1 MKDFETLTYEYY
13 QVVEQIRNLTDLKGE
28 LEKQII
34 DHPSVGMSD
43 WQDSLESGVKNFE
56 INEFAKLK
64 IVRSNKVKVD
74 AEIANSLGLDCWR
87 EKIELDKRKFDALS
101 DEEKALA
108 ESALTIEP
116 AKPSVSIIL
125 KQ

>member
-1 MKDFETLTYEYY
+1 MKDIETLTYEYY
-13 QVVEQIRNLTDLKGE
+13 QAVEQIRRLTDLKGE

-34 DHPSVGMSD
+34 NHPSVGMSD
-43 WQDSLESGVKNFE
+43 WEDSLESGVKNFE

-101 DEEKALA
+101 DDEKALA

-116 AKPSVSIIL
+116 VKPSVSIVL
-125 KQ
+125 K

>member
-1 MKDFETLTYEYY
+1 MKDFETLTYEFY
-13 QVVEQIRNLTDLKGE
+13 QVVEQIRHLTDLKCE

-34 DHPSVGMSD
+34 NHPSVGMSD
-43 WQDSLESGVKNFE
+43 WEDSLESGVKNFE

-64 IVRSNKVKVD
+64 IVRANKVKVD

-108 ESALTIEP
+108 ESAITIEP
-116 AKPSVSIIL
+116 AKPSVSILL
-125 KQ
+125 K

>member
-1 MKDFETLTYEYY
+1 MKDFGILTYEYY
-13 QVVEQIRNLTDLKGE
+13 QVVEQIRRLTNLKGE

-34 DHPSVGMSD
+34 NHHSVGMSD
-43 WQDSLESGVKNFE
+43 WEDNLETGVKNFE

-64 IVRSNKVKVD
+64 IVRTNKVKVD
-74 AEIANSLGLDCWR
+74 AAIANSLGLDCRR

-101 DEEKALA
+101 DDEKALA

-116 AKPSVSIIL
+116 VKPSVSIVL
-125 KQ
+125 K

>member
-13 QVVEQIRNLTDLKGE
+13 QVVEQIRRLTDLKGE

-34 DHPSVGMSD
+34 NHPSVGMSD
-43 WQDSLESGVKNFE
+43 WKDSLESGVKNFE

-64 IVRSNKVKVD
+64 IVRTNKVKVD

-101 DEEKALA
+101 DEEKVLA
-108 ESALTIEP
+108 ENALTIEP
-116 AKPSVSIIL
+116 AKPSVSIVL
-125 KQ
+125 K

>member
-1 MKDFETLTYEYY
+1 MKDIETLTYEYY
-13 QVVEQIRNLTDLKGE
+13 QAVEQIRRLTDLKGE

-34 DHPSVGMSD
+34 NHPSVGMSD
-43 WQDSLESGVKNFE
+43 WKDSLESGVKNFE

-64 IVRSNKVKVD
+64 IVRANKVKVD

-108 ESALTIEP
+108 ESAITIEP
-116 AKPSVSIIL
+116 AKPSVSIVL
-125 KQ
+125 K

>member
-1 MKDFETLTYEYY
+1 MKDFKTLTYEYY
-13 QVVEQIRNLTDLKGE
+13 QAVEQIRRFTDLKGE

-34 DHPSVGMSD
+34 NHPSVGMSD
-43 WQDSLESGVKNFE
+43 WEESIETGTKNFE

-64 IVRSNKVKVD
+64 IVRANKVKVD

-87 EKIELDKRKFDALS
+87 EKLELDKRKFDALS
-101 DEEKALA
+101 DDEKALV

-116 AKPSVSIIL
+116 SKPSVSIVL
-125 KQ
+125 K

>member
-1 MKDFETLTYEYY
+1 MKDFVLLTYEYY
-13 QVVEQIRNLTDLKGE
+13 KVAEKIMHLTNLKGE

-34 DHPSVGMSD
+34 NHPSVGMSD
-43 WQDSLESGVKNFE
+43 WEDSLESGVKNFE
-56 INEFAKLK
+56 INEYAKLK

-101 DEEKALA
+101 DDEKALA
-108 ESALTIEP
+108 ESAITIEP
-116 AKPSVSIIL
+116 AKPSVSIVL
-125 KQ
+125 K

>member
-1 MKDFETLTYEYY
+1 MKDFQSLTYEYY
-13 QVVEQIRNLTDLKGE
+13 QVVEQIRNLTCLKGE

-34 DHPSVGMSD
+34 NHPSVGMSG
-43 WQDSLESGVKNFE
+43 WKDSLETGVKNFE

-64 IVRSNKVKVD
+64 IVRTNKVKVD

-87 EKIELDKRKFDALS
+87 KKIELDKRKFDALS
-101 DEEKALA
+101 DEGKALA

>member
-13 QVVEQIRNLTDLKGE
+13 QAVEQIRHLTDLKGE

-34 DHPSVGMSD
+34 NHPSVGMSD
-43 WQDSLESGVKNFE
+43 WKDSLESGVKNFE

-64 IVRSNKVKVD
+64 IVRANKVKVD

-101 DEEKALA
+101 DAEKALA
-108 ESALTIEP
+108 ESAITIEP
-116 AKPSVSIIL
+116 VKPSVSIVL
-125 KQ
+125 K